1 MIVYGAV
8 APHPPML
15 IPEIGGRDLT
25 QVEQTVAGMNRLAAE
40 IVKRDPQILVVITPH
55 GNVFRDAV
63 SILGDPQLK
72 GNLAQFGQR
81 KLEFRHPNCLEFLE
95 LLQSKAAT
103 HHIPVVAITGQQDE
117 LGLNPHLDH
126 GITVP
131 LHYLKQGGLKEIP
144 LLAVSYG
151 MIPLED
157 LYRFGML
164 LREAA
169 DELGLRTVV
178 LASGDM
184 SHRLKEEGPY
194 SYHPDGPVFDRQ
206 VKELIGQ
213 GRTLDLLR
221 IPADL
226 RENAGECGYRSLVVL
241 MGSMDG
247 HSFTPQVFSYEGPF
261 GVGYLVAGLNPKGG
275 RTASLYTQLVQQRQQ
290 KIRERRERESPLV
303 RWARQSLEAYVESG
317 RRLPPPEPLP
327 EEMNCAA
334 AAFVSLKKDGQLRG
348 CIGTLQ
354 PVRANLA
361 LEIREN
367 VISAGTQDYRFSPVQ
382 KEELPELEYSV
393 DVLSR
398 PEPVQSISELD
409 PKRYGVIV
417 RQGSKSGVLLPDLEG
432 VDTAEQQ
439 VGIAMQ
445 KAGIRPG
452 SKVDLERFEVRR
464 FY

>member
-1 MIVYGAV
+1 MIVYAAV

-15 IPEIGGRDLT
+15 IPEIGGRDLA
-25 QVEQTVAGMNRLAAE
+25 QVGQTVAGMNRLAAE
-40 IVKRDPQILVVITPH
+40 VVKREPQILVVITPH

-63 SILGDPQLK
+63 SILCDPELK
-72 GNLAQFGQR
+72 GNLAQFGLR
-81 KLEFRHPNCLEFLE
+81 KLEFRYPNCLEFLD
-95 LLQSKAAT
+95 LLQSKAET
-103 HHIPVVAITGQQDE
+103 HNIPVVAITSQMDKR
-117 LGLNPHLDH
+117 GLNPNLDH

-131 LHYLKQGGLKEIP
+131 LYYLKQGGLKEIP

-151 MIPLED
+151 MISLEA

-164 LREAA
+164 IRETA

-194 SYHPDGPVFDRQ
+194 SYHPDGPVFDRR
-206 VKELIGQ
+206 VKELIEQ
-213 GRTLDLLR
+213 GRTMDLLQ
-221 IPADL
+221 IPAGL

-241 MGSMDG
+241 LGSIDG
-247 HSFTPQVFSYEGPF
+247 LSFTPQVFSYEGPF
-261 GVGYLVAGLNPKGG
+261 GVGYLVAGFDLDGG
-275 RTASLYTQLVQQRQQ
+275 RTTSLYTQLVQRKEQRIQ
-290 KIRERRERESPLV
+290 ERRKNESPLV
-303 RWARQSLEAYVESG
+303 RWARQSLEAYIESG
-317 RRLPPPEPLP
+317 KRLPPPDPLP
-327 EEMNCAA
+327 EEMNYAA

-348 CIGTLQ
+348 CIGTLE

-367 VISAGTQDYRFSPVQ
+367 AISAGTQDYRFPPVQ

-398 PEPVQSISELD
+398 PEPVRSISELD

-432 VDTAEQQ
+432 VETAQQQ
-439 VGIAMQ
+439 VDIAMQ

-452 SKVDLERFEVRR
+452 TKVDLERFEVRR
-464 FY
+464 YY

>member
-1 MIVYGAV
+1 
-8 APHPPML
+8 ML
-15 IPEIGGRDLT
+15 IPEIGRRDLT
-25 QVEQTVAGMNRLAAE
+25 KVEQTVAGMNRLAAE
-40 IVKRDPQILVVITPH
+40 IVKRDPQILVIITPH

-63 SILGDPQLK
+63 SILGEPELT
-72 GNLAQFGQR
+72 GNLAHFGQR
-81 KLEFRHPNCLEFLE
+81 KVEFRHPNHLKFLE
-95 LLQSKAAT
+95 LLQDKAEA
-103 HHIPVVAITGQQDE
+103 HHIPVAVITSKQDKY
-117 LGLNPHLDH
+117 GLNPHLDH

-131 LHYLKQGGLKEIP
+131 LYYLKQGGLGDIP

-151 MIPLED
+151 MISLED

-164 LREAA
+164 IRETAE
-169 DELGLRTVV
+169 ELGLRTVV

-206 VKELIGQ
+206 VKEMIEQ
-213 GRTLDLLR
+213 GRTMDLLR
-221 IPADL
+221 IPAGL
-226 RENAGECGYRSLVVL
+226 RENAGECGYRSLVIL

-247 HSFTPQVFSYEGPF
+247 HSFTPEVFSYEGPF
-261 GVGYLVAGLNPKGG
+261 GVGYLVAGLNPDGG
-275 RTASLYTQLVQQRQQ
+275 RTTSLYSQLVQQKQQ
-290 KIRERRERESPLV
+290 KIKERRERESPLV
-303 RWARQSLEAYVESG
+303 RWARQSLEAYIESG
-317 RRLPPPEPLP
+317 RRLPPPDPLP
-327 EEMNCAA
+327 EEMNYAA

-367 VISAGTQDYRFSPVQ
+367 AISAGTQDYRFSPVR

-393 DVLSR
+393 DVLSP
-398 PEPVQSISELD
+398 PEPVQSIAELD

-432 VDTAEQQ
+432 VETAQQQ
-439 VGIAMQ
+439 VDIAMQ

-452 SKVDLERFEVRR
+452 TKVELERFEVRR